1 MSPTLDRRRALTSL
15 AGLGAAGFVATKDAV
30 AQATPS
36 TRTAEEATIVVTA
49 TGRADAPATVAIG
62 QVVVRASSA
71 LNPVDDSGYGT
82 PDLAVVSQ
90 DDIDTLIGALTDF
103 GIDSS
108 DILSSISPAGGGYF
122 GPSSA
127 VIIFQVRGEAIK
139 TLAKALKAVTDAAIA
154 QGVPPDPP
162 SAMMLAESC
171 DDMRG
176 EAFVNAVAAAR
187 ADAELLAT
195 ATGVGLGPMI
205 QATKLSIS
213 YGQAYTTGQ
222 EDTCD
227 ALVDLGT
234 ALRTYLPQFDAS
246 APNVFSVLASVQ
258 LTFAIA

>member
-1 MSPTLDRRRALTSL
+1 
-15 AGLGAAGFVATKDAV
+15 
-30 AQATPS
+30 
-36 TRTAEEATIVVTA
+36 
-49 TGRADAPATVAIG
+49 
-62 QVVVRASSA
+62 
-71 LNPVDDSGYGT
+71 
-82 PDLAVVSQ
+82 
-90 DDIDTLIGALTDF
+90 
-103 GIDSS
+103 
-108 DILSSISPAGGGYF
+108 
-122 GPSSA
+122 
-127 VIIFQVRGEAIK
+127 
-139 TLAKALKAVTDAAIA
+139 
-154 QGVPPDPP
+154 VPPDPP

-187 ADAELLAT
+187 ADAELLAA
-195 ATGVGLGPMI
+195 ATDVGLGPMI

-222 EDTCD
+222 EDTCE